1 VTCHNCQTACR
12 KFGKHRNGLQRFRCD
27 QCRKTFTEDHATP
40 LDSMR
45 LPMDKA
51 TAILKLMVEGMSVRS
66 IERITG
72 VHRDT
77 ILRLLLLSTEKI
89 TAKLRHEFENLVINR
104 IQVDELHCFVQKRE
118 RRVSIEESDEVGE
131 QYTYIGMDA
140 DTKLVFSW
148 LTGKRSTVNTITFM
162 RDLYSRTAWGLHPQ
176 LTSDG
181 WGPYRL
187 AVAAT
192 FRDSVDFAQLQKVYG
207 PSSPGRAGYAPPR
220 FRESVKRVV
229 TGNPDRRHISTSYIE
244 RQNLTLRMMSRRF
257 TRLTNAFSKSLKHLK
272 AAITLHFA
280 YYNFCRIHQTLR
292 TTPAM
297 AASLTNHVWTVAELI
312 NVQEHAS

>member
-1 VTCHNCQTACR
+1 MTCHNCQMICR
-12 KFGKHRNGLQRFRCD
+12 KFGKHRNGLQRYRCQ
-27 QCRKTFTEDHATP
+27 QCRKTFTEDHHTP
-40 LDSMR
+40 LDTMR

-51 TAILKLMVEGMSVRS
+51 VAILRLMVEGMSIRS

-77 ILRLLLLSTEKI
+77 ILRLLLLASEKI
-89 TAKLRHEFENLVINR
+89 TAKLRHKFENLVLER

-118 RRVSIEESDEVGE
+118 RRVAIEESDEVGE
-131 QYTYIGMDA
+131 QYTFIGMDA

-148 LTGKRSTVNTITFM
+148 LTGKRTTANTITFM

-176 LTSDG
+176 LTTDG

-187 AVAAT
+187 AVDAT
-192 FRDSVDFAQLQKVYG
+192 FRESVDFAQLQKVYG
-207 PSSPGRAGYAPPR
+207 RLPEPGRQGYAPSR
-220 FRESVKRVV
+220 FIEAVSKVR
-229 TGNPDRRHISTSYIE
+229 TGNPDRRYISTSYIE

-257 TRLTNAFSKSLKHLK
+257 TRLTNAFSKKLPHLK

-280 YYNFCRIHQTLR
+280 YYNFCRVHMSLKK
-292 TTPAM
+292 TPAM
-297 AASLTNHVWTVAELI
+297 AAGITDHVWALADVFTT
-312 NVQEHAS
+312 

>member
-1 VTCHNCQTACR
+1 
-12 KFGKHRNGLQRFRCD
+12 
-27 QCRKTFTEDHATP
+27 
-40 LDSMR
+40 MR

-77 ILRLLLLSTEKI
+77 ILRLLLLAAEKI
-89 TAKLRHEFENLVINR
+89 NTKLRHTFENLVIER
-104 IQVDELHCFVQKRE
+104 IQCDELHCFVQKRE

-131 QYTYIGMDA
+131 QYTFVAMDA
-140 DTKLVFSW
+140 DTKMVFSW
-148 LTGKRSTVNTITFM
+148 RTGKRTTANTIAFM

-176 LTSDG
+176 LTTDG

-207 PSSPGRAGYAPPR
+207 PSSPGRGGYAPPR
-220 FRESVKRVV
+220 FREAVSRVV
-229 TGNPDRRHISTSYIE
+229 TGNPDRKHVSTSYIE
-244 RQNLTLRMMSRRF
+244 RQNLTLHMASRRF
-257 TRLTNAFSKSLKHLK
+257 TRLTNAFSKKLSHLK
-272 AAITLHFA
+272 AALTLHFA
-280 YYNFCRIHQTLR
+280 YYNFCRIHQSLKR
-292 TTPAM
+292 TPCM
-297 AASLTNHVWTVAELI
+297 AAGIADHVWNIEELVA
-312 NVQEHAS
+312 

>member
-1 VTCHNCQTACR
+1 
-12 KFGKHRNGLQRFRCD
+12 
-27 QCRKTFTEDHATP
+27 
-40 LDSMR
+40 MR

-51 TAILKLMVEGMSVRS
+51 TAILKLMVEGMSIRS
-66 IERITG
+66 IERFTG

-77 ILRLLLLSTEKI
+77 ILRLLLLSAEKI
-89 TAKLRHEFENLVINR
+89 EAKLRHKFENLEIAR
-104 IQVDELHCFVQKRE
+104 IQCDELRCFVQKRE

-131 QYTYIGMDA
+131 QYTYVGMCA

-148 LTGKRSTVNTITFM
+148 LTGKRTTANTITFM

-176 LTSDG
+176 LTTDG

-187 AVAAT
+187 AVNAT
-192 FRDSVDFAQLQKVYG
+192 FRHSVDFAQLQKVYG
-207 PSSPGRAGYAPPR
+207 GIPAGRQGYAPPR
-220 FRESVKRVV
+220 FREAVSRVI
-229 TGNPDRRHISTSYIE
+229 TGNPDKQYISTSYVE

-280 YYNFCRIHQTLR
+280 YYNFCRVHLSLKQT
-292 TTPAM
+292 PSM
-297 AASLTNHVWTVAELI
+297 AAGITDHIWSITDLLTD
-312 NVQEHAS
+312 

>member
-1 VTCHNCQTACR
+1 MTCHNCQTICR
-12 KFGKHRNGLQRFRCD
+12 KFGKHRNGLQRYRCN

-51 TAILKLMVEGMSVRS
+51 TAILQLMVEGMSIRS

-77 ILRLLLLSTEKI
+77 ILRLLLLAAEKI

-229 TGNPDRRHISTSYIE
+229 TGDPDKRYISTSYIE

-280 YYNFCRIHQTLR
+280 FYNFCRIHQTLR
-292 TTPAM
+292 CTPSM
-297 AASLTNHVWTVAELI
+297 AHGITDHVWTIEDLLM
-312 NVQEHAS
+312 

>member
-1 VTCHNCQTACR
+1 VTCHNCQSSCR

-45 LPMDKA
+45 IPIEKA
-51 TAILKLMVEGMSVRS
+51 TEVLRLMVEGMSVRS

-77 ILRLLLLSTEKI
+77 ILRLLLLAAEKI
-89 TAKLRHEFENLVINR
+89 NAKLRHTFENLEIGR

-131 QYTYIGMDA
+131 QYTFIGMDA

-148 LTGKRSTVNTITFM
+148 LTGKRTTANTFTFM

-176 LTSDG
+176 LTTDG

-192 FRDSVDFAQLQKVYG
+192 FRDSVDFAQLQKVYA
-207 PSSPGRAGYAPPR
+207 PSAQGRGGYAPPR
-220 FRESVKRVV
+220 FREAVRRTV
-229 TGNPDRRHISTSYIE
+229 TGHPDKRYISTSYIE

-280 YYNFCRIHQTLR
+280 YYNFCRVHQTLHK
-292 TTPAM
+292 TPCM
-297 AASLTNHVWTVAELI
+297 AAGITDHIWRIDDLLNS
-312 NVQEHAS
+312 

>member
-1 VTCHNCQTACR
+1 MTCHNCQMICR
-12 KFGKHRNGLQRFRCD
+12 KFGKHRNGLQRYRCN
-27 QCRKTFTEDHATP
+27 QCRKTFTEDHAAP

-45 LPMDKA
+45 IPMEKA
-51 TAILKLMVEGMSVRS
+51 TQVLRLMVEGMSIRS
-66 IERITG
+66 IERITS

-77 ILRLLLLSTEKI
+77 ILRLLLLAAEKI
-89 TAKLRHEFENLVINR
+89 TAKLRHEFENLVIER
-104 IQVDELHCFVQKRE
+104 IQIDELHCFVQKRE

-131 QYTYIGMDA
+131 QYTFIGMDA

-148 LTGKRSTVNTITFM
+148 LTGKRTTANTIVFM

-187 AVAAT
+187 AVGAT
-192 FRDSVDFAQLQKVYG
+192 FGDSVDFAQLQKIYS
-207 PSSPGRAGYAPPR
+207 PSVQGRGGYAPPR
-220 FRESVKRVV
+220 FREAFRRVV
-229 TGNPDRRHISTSYIE
+229 TGDPDQRYISTSYIE

-280 YYNFCRIHQTLR
+280 YYNFCRVHQSLKC
-292 TTPAM
+292 TPSM
-297 AASLTNHVWTVAELI
+297 AAGITDCVWGIEELFT
-312 NVQEHAS
+312 

>member
-1 VTCHNCQTACR
+1 M
-12 KFGKHRNGLQRFRCD
+12 
-27 QCRKTFTEDHATP
+27 E
-40 LDSMR
+40 
-45 LPMDKA
+45 KA
-51 TAILKLMVEGMSVRS
+51 TAILKLMVEGMSIRS

-77 ILRLLLLSTEKI
+77 ILRLLLLAAEKI
-89 TAKLRHEFENLVINR
+89 TAKFRHEFENLVIER
-104 IQVDELHCFVQKRE
+104 IQVDELHCYVQKRE

-131 QYTYIGMDA
+131 QYTFIGMDA

-148 LTGKRSTVNTITFM
+148 LTGKRTTANTIVFM

-176 LTSDG
+176 MTTDG

-192 FRDSVDFAQLQKVYG
+192 FGDSVDFAQLQKVYG
-207 PSSPGRAGYAPPR
+207 PSSPGRGGYAPPR
-220 FRESVKRVV
+220 FREAVSRVV
-229 TGNPDRRHISTSYIE
+229 TGDPDPRYISTSYIE

-280 YYNFCRIHQTLR
+280 FYNFCRIHQTLKC
-292 TTPAM
+292 TPAM
-297 AASLTNHVWTVAELI
+297 AAAITDHVWTVGELFI
-312 NVQEHAS
+312 S

>member
-1 VTCHNCQTACR
+1 MTCHNCQIQCR
-12 KFGKHRNGLQRFRCD
+12 KFGTHRNGLQRFRCN

-40 LDSMR
+40 LDTMR

-51 TAILKLMVEGMSVRS
+51 AQVLRLMVEGMSVRA

-77 ILRLLLLSTEKI
+77 ILRLLLLSAEKI
-89 TAKLRHEFENLVINR
+89 TTKLRHTFENLEIAR
-104 IQVDELHCFVQKRE
+104 IQVDEIHCFVQKRE
-118 RRVSIEESDEVGE
+118 RRVSIEESAEVGE
-131 QYTYIGMDA
+131 QYTFIGMDA
-140 DTKLVFSW
+140 DTKVVFSW
-148 LTGKRSTVNTITFM
+148 HTGKRTTANTMEFM

-207 PSSPGRAGYAPPR
+207 PSSPGRGGYAPPR
-220 FRESVKRVV
+220 FREAVSRVI
-229 TGNPDRRHISTSYIE
+229 TGNPDRQYVSTSYIE
-244 RQNLTLRMMSRRF
+244 RQNLTLRMASRRF
-257 TRLTNAFSKSLKHLK
+257 TRLTNAFSKKLSHLK
-272 AAITLHFA
+272 AALTLHFA
-280 YYNFCRIHQTLR
+280 YYNFCRVHQSLKK
-292 TTPAM
+292 TPCM
-297 AASLTNHVWTVAELI
+297 AAGITDHVWSVDELF
-312 NVQEHAS
+312 SS

>member
-1 VTCHNCQTACR
+1 VTCHNCQSICR
-12 KFGKHRNGLQRFRCD
+12 KFGKHRNGLQRFRCS

-40 LDSMR
+40 LDTMR

-51 TAILKLMVEGMSVRS
+51 AQVLRLMVEGMSVRS

-77 ILRLLLLSTEKI
+77 ILRLLLLSAEKI
-89 TAKLRHEFENLVINR
+89 TTKLRHTFENLEIAR
-104 IQVDELHCFVQKRE
+104 IQVDEIHCFVQKRE
-118 RRVSIEESDEVGE
+118 RMVSLEETAEVGE
-131 QYTYIGMDA
+131 QYTFIGMDA
-140 DTKLVFSW
+140 DTKVIFSW
-148 LTGKRSTVNTITFM
+148 HTGKRTTANTIAFM

-192 FRDSVDFAQLQKVYG
+192 FRNSVDFAQLQKVYG

-220 FRESVKRVV
+220 FREAVSRVI
-229 TGNPDRRHISTSYIE
+229 TGNPDRQYVSTSYIE

-257 TRLTNAFSKSLKHLK
+257 TRLTNAFSKKLSHLK
-272 AAITLHFA
+272 AALTLHFA
-280 YYNFCRIHQTLR
+280 YYNFCRVHQSLKK
-292 TTPAM
+292 TPCMTAGITDRIWDI
-297 AASLTNHVWTVAELI
+297 SDLL
-312 NVQEHAS
+312 S

>member
-1 VTCHNCQTACR
+1 MTCHNCQTACR

>member
-1 VTCHNCQTACR
+1 PMGKACEVLR
-12 KFGKHRNGLQRFRCD
+12 
-27 QCRKTFTEDHATP
+27 
-40 LDSMR
+40 
-45 LPMDKA
+45 
-51 TAILKLMVEGMSVRS
+51 LMVEGMSVRS

-72 VHRDT
+72 IHRDT
-77 ILRLLLLSTEKI
+77 ILRLLLLAADKI
-89 TAKLRHEFENLVINR
+89 TTKLRHKFENLEIAR

-176 LTSDG
+176 LTTDG

-192 FRDSVDFAQLQKVYG
+192 FKDSV
-207 PSSPGRAGYAPPR
+207 
-220 FRESVKRVV
+220 
-229 TGNPDRRHISTSYIE
+229 
-244 RQNLTLRMMSRRF
+244 
-257 TRLTNAFSKSLKHLK
+257 
-272 AAITLHFA
+272 
-280 YYNFCRIHQTLR
+280 
-292 TTPAM
+292 
-297 AASLTNHVWTVAELI
+297 
-312 NVQEHAS
+312 